1 MIIKRRMY
9 GSLYFSLGFGLVF
22 LALGFSFAADV
33 QQPVQQVSETSFPTQ
48 ALKVSVDFV
57 ETPVSDVAYFVTQQ
71 TGIGFTFSLKEPV
84 TVNWSQ
90 FNVDKEELIEGFN
103 AVLATV
109 GLGCY
114 PVDAGGR
121 LYIVEKIRK
130 VSSLVRVSSITR
142 MSTGDVYLMYDDKVY
157 RKSEFPY
164 KLQLISGRSWYASVP
179 SN

>member
-71 TGIGFTFSLKEPV
+71 TGIGFTFSLKESV

-90 FNVDKEELIEGFN
+90 FNIDKEELIEGFN

-130 VSSLVRVSSITR
+130 VSSFVRVSSIT
-142 MSTGDVYLMYDDKVY
+142 TNDNVYLMYDDKVY
-157 RKSEFPY
+157 QKSEFPY
-164 KLQLISGRSWYASVP
+164 KLQLISASWYASVP